1 MHQLD
6 RCILRAVQATQK
18 GRRVGVIQRRWI
30 STINAEEVSHF
41 DRLAAT
47 WWDPNGS
54 SRLLHRMNPLRL
66 SFITSLLPPTTDRN
80 PSSTLRGQ
88 RVLDVGCGGGIL
100 TESLARLGAQVTG
113 LDASPKAIQVANSHV
128 LTDPKLSLQNPPT
141 YICGSIHDHTQ
152 KDHYDIVTAMEV
164 LEHVDYPGQFLEEVA
179 NCVKPGGWLVMSTI
193 SRNWSSWLGAIIASE
208 KILRIVP
215 EGTHSWE
222 KFINEAELREF
233 IGRMKGE
240 EGKNWAMEVKS
251 KTCMYNPLR
260 GEWHFENGSRRV
272 GFNYFLA
279 ARRAI

>member
-1 MHQLD
+1 MPQLD
-6 RCILRAVQATQK
+6 RCILRAVQTTQV
-18 GRRVGVIQRRWI
+18 GRRVGVIQRQWI

-164 LEHVDYPGQFLEEVA
+164 LE
-179 NCVKPGGWLVMSTI
+179 
-193 SRNWSSWLGAIIASE
+193 
-208 KILRIVP
+208 
-215 EGTHSWE
+215 
-222 KFINEAELREF
+222 
-233 IGRMKGE
+233 
-240 EGKNWAMEVKS
+240 
-251 KTCMYNPLR
+251 
-260 GEWHFENGSRRV
+260 
-272 GFNYFLA
+272 
-279 ARRAI
+279 